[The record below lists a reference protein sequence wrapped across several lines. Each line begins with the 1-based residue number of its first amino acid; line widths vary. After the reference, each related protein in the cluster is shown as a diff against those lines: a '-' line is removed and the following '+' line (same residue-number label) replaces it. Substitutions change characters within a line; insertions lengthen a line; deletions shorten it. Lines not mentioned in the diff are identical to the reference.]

1 MKAVLG
7 RLARAINDGLEGS
20 SDIAESV
27 RKLET
32 LGYRFTLYLDAT
44 ILLTREDGGET
55 RTGPRSTAR
64 RVRTGSL
71 KLSDKD
77 LKFLKSLKISLTE
90 KSK

>member
-7 RLARAINDGLEGS
+7 KLARAINDGLESS
-20 SDIAESV
+20 SDIADSV

-55 RTGPRSTAR
+55 RSGGRGTPR
-64 RVRTGSL
+64 RVRAGSL
-71 KLSDKD
+71 RLSDKD
-77 LKFLKSLKISLTE
+77 LKFLKSLKISLTD